1 MQEKLQK
8 DLTID
13 RILINGM
20 KPSVL
25 KSLITFIYCGGTSV
39 AAEDMQDL
47 FSAADYFRVPGIMS
61 ILKDKFKI
69 DVTKKSGKLS
79 IVNVL
84 VMTSKVPYYMITEL
98 NLEETPPL
106 FFSNNG
112 KVNTTKYNYNTVP
125 IGVLS
130 DKCNAPGKSKEARY
144 LLAKEQAASQLA
156 LEAVQKNKSKLIVTD
171 ETCTEVTVEAELTPD
186 FDDSEPM
193 QEFILEDLNRN
204 GLKPTRPVE
213 SFNGQINEVFVLQP
227 DNEQF
232 VNDNNRVLE
241 ELPTGHTVSYQL
253 ISQNKDDLEIQQ
265 YICNTINDY
274 TVNSTSNVCY
284 DIIPEKKIQMTYAEI
299 SSAAVSDA
307 YSSNIETVT
316 VIENCNS
323 TVNES
328 YITNEE
334 SPRLIAKY
342 NSNME
347 NQTLDDEY
355 KLNAVNTDYSVNT
368 NTSNDIYIV
377 DETNNIV
384 IENSNVETN
393 NDNTNYVSN
402 LESSSVIEKYNG
414 NVETDTENKTLDPSV
429 ETNNTAE
436 NDTVKV
442 ETVPEN
448 NISNINI
455 DIDVA
460 TSTVDENYNSPLV
473 VSDSQDSS
481 SMDLSQKSDIIPVS
495 QQVIVSDTDDEDS
508 DKYIF
513 STSGHCSIMDKIL
526 PNYDIQYNDN
536 AVMLTDTMNTANK
549 SLLKRKYDDILSL
562 DTTCKNDENNIQNF
576 DISKPVKFLK
586 NDDCDDE
593 MNRMKSMYYSL
604 FSVIRSQDKENVK
617 PSNILMTEN
626 GINDQKCIYDDT
638 NQSNHF
644 GAESKSKSSGNDFL
658 TLDNHRE
665 GDIFSEL
672 NENRRQTRSSAKRL
686 S

>member
-25 KSLITFIYCGGTSV
+25 KSLITFMYCGGMAV
-39 AAEDMQDL
+39 ATEDMQDL
-47 FSAADYFRVPGIMS
+47 FSAADYFRVPGITS
-61 ILKDKFKI
+61 VLKDKCKI

-79 IVNVL
+79 IVNALIMTGKVL
-84 VMTSKVPYYMITEL
+84 YYMITEL

-112 KVNTTKYNYNTVP
+112 KVNATKYNYNTVP

-130 DKCNAPGKSKEARY
+130 DKCNAPGQSKEARY

-193 QEFILEDLNRN
+193 QEFILEDLNKN

-227 DNEQF
+227 DNEHF

-299 SSAAVSDA
+299 SSAAVSDT

-316 VIENCNS
+316 VIGNCNS

-328 YITNEE
+328 YIANEE
-334 SPRLIAKY
+334 TPRLIAKY

-355 KLNAVNTDYSVNT
+355 KLNVETSAVNTDYSVNT
-368 NTSNDIYIV
+368 NTLNDIYIV

-393 NDNTNYVSN
+393 NDNTNDVSN

-414 NVETDTENKTLDPSV
+414 NVETDTENKTLDSSV
-429 ETNNTAE
+429 ETNKTSE
-436 NDTVKV
+436 NDTVNM

-455 DIDVA
+455 DTDVA
-460 TSTVDENYNSPLV
+460 PSTVDENYNSSILL
-473 VSDSQDSS
+473 SDSQDSS
-481 SMDLSQKSDIIPVS
+481 SFDLLQKSDIIPVS
-495 QQVIVSDTDDEDS
+495 QQVIVSDTEDEDS
-508 DKYIF
+508 DKYTF
-513 STSGHCSIMDKIL
+513 STSGHRSIMNKIL
-526 PNYDIQYNDN
+526 PNYDIQYNEN
-536 AVMLTDTMNTANK
+536 AVMLTDMVNTSNK
-549 SLLKRKYDDILSL
+549 SLLKRKYDDIFNL
-562 DTTCKNDENNIQNF
+562 DSTCKNDENNIQNF

-586 NDDCDDE
+586 NNDCDNE
-593 MNRMKSMYYSL
+593 MNSMTSIRSNYSL
-604 FSVIRSQDKENVK
+604 FSVIRSQDTENVK
-617 PSNILMTEN
+617 PSNILVTEN
-626 GINDQKCIYDDT
+626 GNNDQNCIYDDT
-638 NQSNHF
+638 NKSNHF
-644 GAESKSKSSGNDFL
+644 GTK
-658 TLDNHRE
+658 DNHRE
-665 GDIFSEL
+665 FDILSEL
-672 NENRRQTRSSAKRL
+672 NENRRQTRSSAKQL